1 MELYVVKRGDNVDS
15 ISRLR
20 NISVQRLIW
29 ENQLEYPYRL
39 AVGQALYISGEM
51 DGKESGEG
59 QREGEDSGEKTG
71 EMGKRKAFS
80 SGYAYPFIGEEPL
93 EQVLPYLSAVNVF
106 SYGFTEE
113 GNLIH
118 PAVDDGPVLEKARE
132 AGVSPVLTLTP
143 IGSDGHFNNHLVS
156 ALVRNADRQQRL
168 LWEIGAVMLEKGY
181 EGLDIDFE
189 YVLGEDREAFA
200 AFVERSARLLH
211 VFGYVIR
218 VALAPKTSSDQ
229 KGLLYEGIDYRLL
242 GEAADQVLLM
252 TYEWGY
258 SQGPPMAVAPLPMV
272 RRVVEY
278 ALTQIPREKIL
289 LGMPNYGYDWPLPY
303 ERGVTRARSLGL
315 LEAVELAV
323 WYGVKIEFDQKAQSP
338 YFRYWQ
344 YGVQHEVWFED
355 PRSILAKYGLIRE
368 YGLYGFGVWQLMRF
382 FRAGWLMM
390 EELFRI
396 DRG

>member
-1 MELYVVKRGDNVDS
+1 MAKIQFRNKAHRDFVFENLEKCRHNDCYHQAFFYVMGISEETRMNIGKMFDFKNDCIVPEGMYGGWQTSGTVKVCH
-15 ISRLR
+15 
-20 NISVQRLIW
+20 
-29 ENQLEYPYRL
+29 L
-39 AVGQALYISGEM
+39 AFNLW
-51 DGKESGEG
+51 
-59 QREGEDSGEKTG
+59 
-71 EMGKRKAFS
+71 
-80 SGYAYPFIGEEPL
+80 
-93 EQVLPYLSAVNVF
+93 N
-106 SYGFTEE
+106 GFTEE

-211 VFGYVIR
+211 VFGYVVR